1 MKLHTS
7 LSLSTALLLCGCA
20 TLPSSGPTGNEVSKG
35 VARDTQLGLSLVEVD
50 SVAAIPSPPA
60 AAVSRLSDR
69 PSPPTDMVGP
79 GDVLSVAI
87 YEAGV
92 TLFSGTPAV
101 GGAGAAM
108 DAGARA
114 QTLPE
119 LRVDDYGD
127 ITIPYAGK
135 LRVLGKTP
143 AEIQAQIRQ
152 ALRGYSQNPQVL
164 VTRREVITNSV
175 IVGGEVA
182 KPGRLVL
189 NTNQETLSDVV
200 ALAGGYRGK
209 ASDLVVRIK
218 RRDET
223 ADYRLS
229 ALLENPALDVRAY
242 PGDRYTLVYDPMSFS
257 VLGAAGRMDQIPFVT
272 SSMTL
277 AQAVSAAGGP
287 NPNLGDP
294 AAIFV
299 FRYVDDPDHAGQRKP
314 VVYHI
319 NMMNPGSFFLAQNF
333 AMRDKDV
340 LYFGNARAN
349 QPSKVVQLI
358 SQLFSP
364 VVAVTSAVSVVKN

>member
-1 MKLHTS
+1 M
-7 LSLSTALLLCGCA
+7 
-20 TLPSSGPTGNEVSKG
+20 
-35 VARDTQLGLSLVEVD
+35 
-50 SVAAIPSPPA
+50 AAIPSPPA

-92 TLFSGTPAV
+92 TLFSGTPAI

-175 IVGGEVA
+175 IVGGEVV

-189 NTNQETLSDVV
+189 NTNQESLSDVV

-299 FRYVDDPDHAGQRKP
+299 FRYVDDTDHVGQRKP

>member
-50 SVAAIPSPPA
+50 SMAAIPSPPA

-92 TLFSGTPAV
+92 TLFSGTPAIA
-101 GGAGAAM
+101 GAGAAM

-175 IVGGEVA
+175 IVGGEVV

-189 NTNQETLSDVV
+189 NTNQESLSDVV

-299 FRYVDDPDHAGQRKP
+299 FRYVDDPDHVGQRKP